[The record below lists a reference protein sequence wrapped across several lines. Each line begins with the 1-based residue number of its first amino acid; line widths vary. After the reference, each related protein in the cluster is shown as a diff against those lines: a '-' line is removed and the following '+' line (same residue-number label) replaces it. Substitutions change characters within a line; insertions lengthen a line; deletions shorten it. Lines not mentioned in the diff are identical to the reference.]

1 MRVIIITR
9 LFCFFIGVIMK
20 NKVRY
25 KIWKVKNNKIYQII
39 FRVKKI
45 LFKTENGIK
54 ENGNKTINMIKEMI
68 MSLFYILVIS
78 ILIIGLWKIEE
89 LLYNNIFI
97 NCEIVKNIVTFS
109 EEYFYQFIL
118 ASLGISGV
126 LIALFYANLSGVFS
140 SKYVNLDTSLS
151 FEILREKENSR
162 NIKSIRN
169 YIITN
174 IVLIMFRI
182 VGIRLSYLITTIFIL
197 YTVRIII
204 AFINLSQRIFY
215 FTNLNF
221 ITREECSKIYN
232 SSCKVQ
238 KTKGL
243 FNSAEFQQY
252 YQNIAKESIEKL
264 NKLAETFIQ
273 EKDYNAL
280 YKYEDTIIKTLYNYM
295 VTKNKIPYN
304 SLWFEEKYKQKSMLK
319 ISDMELT
326 TYVNT
331 GVIPNPEKIKN
342 FNWIEES
349 FFALIS
355 MGVEELIKKDK
366 LIYAYKT
373 IEKLDK
379 LLTFAHLYG
388 NTTKIIKEEIMIFEK
403 INKLFNYDEKN
414 DYYIQA
420 ILEMES
426 LFFMGAI
433 LKSNV
438 YIQKC
443 KSIIDK
449 IKYKKINFEILLK
462 NNLKIFN
469 NEKTEKVCKQINFEK
484 QIEGKIITSDR
495 YIKEHL
501 YALIYEEINEIYNEY
516 IEILD
521 YIQNNVRIM
530 YENKKYNA
538 TKIILAKNIEI
549 YNKIEN
555 SYLSIEE
562 IHQEIIKL
570 KKDFIWIDI
579 MPEKLNEKLK
589 DYQLNNIISAIKLL
603 GNLEFDKKEE
613 DDSQFDIFGLIFY
626 NAYLI
631 ANELLNNEDYERYKK
646 IFKYLFALSNISDIK
661 TKTEIELN
669 GYNTKY
675 AINKYLKPYIYF
687 MDIQGRMIYL
697 SRMNSNSK
705 WEDLVK
711 QQTNSIDNKKFFNSM
726 VEYGNIDKNRIDF
739 DFFRDSMDRNFIN
752 NIMSKAKIENTEDIY
767 GIKRIISDDEVV
779 QKFRLGE
786 YKFSEIYLCHYVNNL
801 SDSKYESKF
810 KWNEG

>member
-1 MRVIIITR
+1 MRDKI
-9 LFCFFIGVIMK
+9 
-20 NKVRY
+20 NY
-25 KIWKVKNNKIYQII
+25 KIWKIKNNKIYQNL
-39 FRVKKI
+39 FRI
-45 LFKTENGIK
+45 RSFFFKTENRIK
-54 ENGNKTINMIKEMI
+54 ENGNKIINIMKEMI
-68 MSLFYILVIS
+68 ISLFYIGIIS
-78 ILIIGLWKIEE
+78 IFIIGLCKIEVV
-89 LLYNNIFI
+89 LYNNIFI
-97 NCEIVKNIVTFS
+97 NCEIVKDIVTFS
-109 EEYFYQFIL
+109 NDYFFQFML

-140 SKYVNLDTSLS
+140 SKYINLDTSLS

-174 IVLIMFRI
+174 IVLIMFCI
-182 VGIRLSYLITTIFIL
+182 VGIRLNYLITIIFIL

-221 ITREECSKIYN
+221 ITREECSKIYK

-238 KTKGL
+238 KINGI
-243 FNSAEFQQY
+243 FNSVEFQQY
-252 YQNIAKESIEKL
+252 YQNIAKESMEKL
-264 NKLAETFIQ
+264 NKLAETFVQ

-280 YKYEDTIIKTLYNYM
+280 YKYEDTIIMTLYNYM
-295 VTKNKIPYN
+295 ANKNKIPYN

-319 ISDMELT
+319 ISDIELI

-342 FNWIEES
+342 FNWIEET
-349 FFALIS
+349 FFKLIS
-355 MGVEELIKKDK
+355 IGLEELIKNDK
-366 LIYAYKT
+366 LIYAYK
-373 IEKLDK
+373 IMEKLDK
-379 LLTFAHLYG
+379 LLTTANLCG
-388 NTTKIIKEEIMIFEK
+388 NIPKIIKEEIVMCEK

-426 LFFMGAI
+426 LFFIGAI
-433 LKSNV
+433 IKSNV
-438 YIQKC
+438 YIKKC

-449 IKYKKINFEILLK
+449 IKYEKISFEILLK
-462 NNLKIFN
+462 NNLRIFN

-484 QIEGKIITSDR
+484 QIEKKIITSDR

-501 YALIYEEINEIYNEY
+501 YALIYGEINEIYNGY

-521 YIQNNVRIM
+521 YIQNNARIM
-530 YENKKYNA
+530 YEDKKYNA
-538 TKIILAKNIEI
+538 AKIILAKNIEI
-549 YNKIEN
+549 YNKIKN
-555 SYLSIEE
+555 SYLNIEK

-570 KKDFIWIDI
+570 KKDFMWIDI
-579 MPEKLNEKLK
+579 MPENFNEKLK

-603 GNLEFDKKEE
+603 GNLEFNKKED
-613 DDSQFDIFGLIFY
+613 DDSQFDIFGLVFY

-631 ANELLNNEDYERYKK
+631 ANELLNNDDYERYKK

-669 GYNTKY
+669 GYNAKY
-675 AINKYLKPYIYF
+675 AINKYLKPYLYF
-687 MDIQGRMIYL
+687 MDIQGKMIYL
-697 SRMNSNSK
+697 SRINNDPK

-711 QQTNSIDNKKFFNSM
+711 EKINSIDNKNFFNSM
-726 VEYGNIDKNRIDF
+726 VEYGNIDKNRIGF
-739 DFFRDSMDRNFIN
+739 DLFRESIDKKFID
-752 NIMSKAKIENTEDIY
+752 NIMTKVKIEGMENVY
-767 GIKRIISDDEVV
+767 NRKRIISNDEIV
-779 QKFRLGE
+779 QKFGLGE
-786 YKFSEIYLCHYVNNL
+786 YKFSEIYLCYYVNDL

-810 KWNEG
+810 KWNER

>member
-1 MRVIIITR
+1 MQDKIK
-9 LFCFFIGVIMK
+9 F
-20 NKVRY
+20 
-25 KIWKVKNNKIYQII
+25 KIWKIKNTKVYRMIFYVKRL
-39 FRVKKI
+39 F
-45 LFKTENGIK
+45 FKTENGVK
-54 ENGNKTINMIKEMI
+54 ETGKKLISVCKEVFK
-68 MSLFYILVIS
+68 SLMYF
-78 ILIIGLWKIEE
+78 LIICIVIMTLWRVEE
-89 LLYNNIFI
+89 MLYKNIFI
-97 NCEIVKNIVTFS
+97 NLEFIRNIVEFS
-109 EEYFYQFIL
+109 TENFFQFLI

-140 SKYVNLDTSLS
+140 TKYINLDSSLS
-151 FEILREKENSR
+151 FEILDEKENKR
-162 NIKSIRN
+162 NINSIRN

-174 IVLIMFRI
+174 IAIIMFYIMGIKFNYLIMCLF
-182 VGIRLSYLITTIFIL
+182 TI

-204 AFINLSQRIFY
+204 AFIDLSRRIFY

-221 ITREECSKIYN
+221 ITREECLKIYN

-243 FNSAEFQQY
+243 FNSIEFQQY

-304 SLWFEEKYKQKSMLK
+304 SLWFEEKYRQKSMLK

-326 TYVNT
+326 TYVNA

-349 FFALIS
+349 FFTLIS
-355 MGVEELIKKDK
+355 IGLEELIKNDK

-373 IEKLDK
+373 IEKLEQ
-379 LLTFAHLYG
+379 LLTLAHLYG
-388 NTTKIIKEEIMIFEK
+388 NTTKIIKEEIIIFEK

-426 LFFMGAI
+426 LFFMRAI
-433 LKSNV
+433 LKSSV

-443 KSIIDK
+443 KNIIDK
-449 IKYKKINFEILLK
+449 IKYKKISFEILLK

-469 NEKTEKVCKQINFEK
+469 NEKTEKVCKEINFEK
-484 QIEGKIITSDR
+484 QIEGKVITSDR

-501 YALIYEEINEIYNEY
+501 YALIYEEMNEIYNKY

-521 YIQNNVRIM
+521 YIQDNARIM
-530 YENKKYNA
+530 YQNKKYNA

-549 YNKIEN
+549 YNKIEK
-555 SYLSIEE
+555 SYLRIEE
-562 IHQEIIKL
+562 IHQEIIKF
-570 KKDFIWIDI
+570 KKDFIWIDN
-579 MPEKLNEKLK
+579 MPEKFNEKLK
-589 DYQLNNIISAIKLL
+589 DHKLNNIICAIKLL
-603 GNLEFDKKEE
+603 GNLEFDKKED

-631 ANELLNNEDYERYKK
+631 ANELLNNEDYERYKE

-661 TKTEIELN
+661 IKTEIELN

-675 AINKYLKPYIYF
+675 AINKYLKPYMYF

-697 SRMNSNSK
+697 SRIISNSK

-711 QQTNSIDNKKFFNSM
+711 EQTNSIEKKTFFNSM
-726 VEYGNIDKNRIDF
+726 VEYGKIDKDRIEF
-739 DFFRDSMDRNFIN
+739 DPFRDSMDRNFVN
-752 NIMSKAKIENTEDIY
+752 NILSKVKIESTGDIY
-767 GIKRIISDDEVV
+767 GIKTIISDDEIV
-779 QKFRLGE
+779 QKFRFGE
-786 YKFSEIYLCHYVNNL
+786 YKFSEIYLCYYVNNL